1 MQYERSNVSKVW
13 AVWEIKCVKMWYN
26 MRSTVSKVWCSM
38 RCQMCQNVIQYE
50 REVNCVKSVIQ
61 YEMSNVSI
69 LYSMRVQLCQKCDA
83 VWETNCVK
91 SVMQYERSTVSSPS
105 LSPNTKIPLNYC
117 NAIKLAFSLKFKNRV
132 YPMLSII
139 LTIRYS
145 DLPLTISYYRTYN
158 QNCMS
163 TVYLSDEWKHINL
176 SLKFLNIK
184 GFNFEPI
191 ANRVWAKR
199 TRLNLP

>member
-1 MQYERSNVSKVW
+1 
-13 AVWEIKCVKMWYN
+13 
-26 MRSTVSKVWCSM
+26 MRD
-38 RCQMCQNVIQYE
+38 QMCQNVIQY
-50 REVNCVKSVIQ
+50 EVNCVKSVIQ
-61 YEMSNVSI
+61 YEMSNVSKCDT
-69 LYSMRVQLCQKCDA
+69 VWEGGQLCQKCDTVWDVKWVNFIQYESSTVSKVWCSMRDQLCQKWYA
-83 VWETNCVK
+83 VWEVKCVK
-91 SVMQYERSTVSSPS
+91 SVMQYERSPS
-105 LSPNTKIPLNYC
+105 LSPNTKILLNYC

-139 LTIRYS
+139 LTIRYL

-163 TVYLSDEWKHINL
+163 TVYLSDEWKHTNL